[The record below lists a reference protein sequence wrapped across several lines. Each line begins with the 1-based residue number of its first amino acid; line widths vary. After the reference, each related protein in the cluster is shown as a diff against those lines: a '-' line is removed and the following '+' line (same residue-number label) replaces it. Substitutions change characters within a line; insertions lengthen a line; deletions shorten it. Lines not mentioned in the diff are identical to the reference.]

1 MTRSGEQID
10 FFNAGL
16 PDLVDHAIE
25 LLREHEP
32 PGGYILCD
40 SGGKDSYYTIL
51 ELAKMAGVRYQAV
64 YNVTTID
71 PPELD
76 HPDAEWKRNL
86 RCTTRKGLH
95 RLNLSWSCHTTE
107 TGFHWFKGIVS
118 IVY

>member
-1 MTRSGEQID
+1 MTKSGEQID

-76 HPDAEWKRNL
+76 HPD
-86 RCTTRKGLH
+86 
-95 RLNLSWSCHTTE
+95 TE
-107 TGFHWFKGIVS
+107 
-118 IVY
+118 